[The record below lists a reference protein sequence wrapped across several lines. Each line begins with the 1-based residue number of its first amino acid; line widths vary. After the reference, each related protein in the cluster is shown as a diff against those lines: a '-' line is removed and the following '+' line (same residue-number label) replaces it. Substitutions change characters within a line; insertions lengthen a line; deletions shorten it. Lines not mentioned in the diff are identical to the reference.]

1 MEKLKDTALSVVQSA
16 IKRKTAEQKY
26 QEEIYGP
33 KRKTKQSKET
43 RVDKRTFNKGRPKK
57 VVVKANVDINVSPN
71 ISVAPKKLN
80 QVEKTA
86 AQVIAGY
93 MRSKID
99 ANTLQPAIYSD
110 LVGKKIKEELDKKDI
125 PITEKKKRG
134 RPKKVV

>member
-1 MEKLKDTALSVVQSA
+1 MEKLKDTALTVVQSA

-26 QEEIYGP
+26 QDEVYGP

-43 RVDKRTFNKGRPKK
+43 RVDKRTFNKGRPRK
-57 VVVKANVDINVSPN
+57 VKVEANVDINVSPN
-71 ISVAPKKLN
+71 ISIPTKKLN

-110 LVGKKIKEELDKKDI
+110 LVGKKVREELEKNV
-125 PITEKKKRG
+125 PIIEKKKRG